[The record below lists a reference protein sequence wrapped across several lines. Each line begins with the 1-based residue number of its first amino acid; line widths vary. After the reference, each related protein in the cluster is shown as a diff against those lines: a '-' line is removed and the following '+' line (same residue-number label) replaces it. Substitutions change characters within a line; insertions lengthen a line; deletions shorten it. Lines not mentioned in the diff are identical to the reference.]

1 LTNILCVCK
10 LSDKKLAMKLTPLA
24 MSEGI
29 NNIFVVREGLG
40 FPVPKT
46 SYIPTGKSIP
56 KRIILGLNTI
66 RKENIDISL
75 SYYIFPHGII
85 GALLKTLTR
94 KKFILSIIGDDYFRI
109 DGSMFGRFAVHC
121 ADLVL
126 VTGGNRKEELQ
137 RRYPNKKIEVMPNSI
152 DTSVYRPMHI
162 EKKYDVIFI
171 NSTGYKGIPE
181 FKNHRTAF
189 QIISQL
195 PDVKFA
201 WVGDAPE
208 QEYPNLE
215 VLGVRKD
222 IPKLLNLSKL
232 LLLTSSQEGMPS
244 VILEA
249 MACGIPV
256 VSSKVGDIST
266 VVKAGRDGLLIED
279 CNDVESFINGIQNL
293 LSDRET
299 YRKMSASAIR
309 TASKYSYENIS
320 KIWGDLI
327 GEL

>member
-1 LTNILCVCK
+1 
-10 LSDKKLAMKLTPLA
+10 
-24 MSEGI
+24 MSEGV
-29 NNIFVVREGLG
+29 NHIFVVREGVG
-40 FPVPKT
+40 SPIKKV

-56 KRIILGLNTI
+56 KRILYGLNTI
-66 RKENIDISL
+66 RKEKIDIIL
-75 SYYIFPHGII
+75 SYYIFPHGVI
-85 GALLKTLTR
+85 GAILKTLTR

-109 DGSMFGRFAVHC
+109 DGSVFGRFAVQC

-126 VTGGNRKEELQ
+126 VTGSNRKGELQ
-137 RRYPNKKIEVMPNSI
+137 RRFPNKKIEVMPNSL
-152 DTSVYRPMHI
+152 DTSVYRPIRI
-162 EKKYDVIFI
+162 EKRYDVIFI
-171 NSTGYKGIPE
+171 NSTGYKSIPE
-181 FKNHRTAF
+181 FKNHKTAF

-195 PDVKFA
+195 PDMRFA

-208 QEYPNLE
+208 QRYPNLE

-249 MACGIPV
+249 LACGVPV

-266 VVKAGRDGLLIED
+266 VVKAGRDGLLVED

-293 LSDRET
+293 LNDRET
-299 YRKMSASAIR
+299 YRKMSANTIE
-309 TASKYSYENIS
+309 TANKYSYENVS
-320 KIWGDLI
+320 KIWGNLI
-327 GEL
+327 GKL